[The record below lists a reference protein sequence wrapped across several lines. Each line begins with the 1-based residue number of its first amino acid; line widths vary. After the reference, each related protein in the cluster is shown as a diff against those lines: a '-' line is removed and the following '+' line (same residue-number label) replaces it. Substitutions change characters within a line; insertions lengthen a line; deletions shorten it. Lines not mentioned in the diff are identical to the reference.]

1 MRINKKEIINNIKIV
16 NKNEKIKWL
25 ERFPSMFGNVK
36 YNGANARETAL
47 AIKRLKSNVDL
58 ETIREIA
65 DDNNMMYYCS
75 INHHNYRW
83 GLDKQDTPQ
92 GGGNIAQSDTREECL
107 QIAMDVYGIHPIFI
121 WGVDV
126 DGF

>member
-1 MRINKKEIINNIKIV
+1 MTIKIINEIRTINE
-16 NKNEKIKWL
+16 NEKIKWL
-25 ERFPSMFGNVK
+25 QKFPSMFGGIQ
-36 YNGANARETAL
+36 YNEANARETAL
-47 AIKRLKSNVDL
+47 AIKRLSAVDL

-65 DDNNMMYYCS
+65 DDNNMMYNCTM
-75 INHHNYRW
+75 NHHNCRW

-92 GGGNIAQSDTREECL
+92 GGGIVAQADTREECL
-107 QIAMDVYGIHPIFI
+107 ERATNEFGIHPIFI